1 MKEYVA
7 FWKNFAN
14 FSARTTIRGYW
25 MAFLFNFLAGL
36 VLGAIVALLPDLAF
50 ISGIY
55 SLAVLVPNLAIIVR
69 RLNDAGKHWGWIF
82 ISLVPAVG
90 WIILIIM
97 LCKPAIPDNGVA
109 VV

>member
-1 MKEYVA
+1 MNEYLA
-7 FWKNFAN
+7 MWKNFAN

-69 RLNDAGKHWGWIF
+69 RLNDAGKHWAWIF
-82 ISLVPAVG
+82 ISLIPFGGIV
-90 WIILIIM
+90 LIVM
-97 LCKPAIPDNGVA
+97 LCKPSINNLIVDAQ
-109 VV
+109 